1 ERCMLDGDQVK
12 QIILNVALNGI
23 EACDAGGGVS
33 VIAREGVNPAFIE
46 IELADTGAGI
56 PEDIADKLYNPFFT
70 TKPEGTGM
78 GLSISRKIAEGH
90 GGRIY
95 HRSTP
100 GKGTSFII
108 ELPRK
113 TLATAKRCAAGITER
128 GTRNG

>member
-1 ERCMLDGDQVK
+1 V
-12 QIILNVALNGI
+12 
-23 EACDAGGGVS
+23 
-33 VIAREGVNPAFIE
+33 E
-46 IELADTGAGI
+46 IEFADSGCGI

-95 HRSTP
+95 HRSTR

-113 TLATAKRCAAGITER
+113 TLAVLKRPAAGITER
-128 GTRNG
+128 GMRNG